1 MKVKKFVLEAAKLL
15 GLDETVGEYVNEG
28 YGSGKEETEKLVSC
42 FNLVETD
49 LALNYMP
56 LLDKVL
62 FTVGEGRIFFDD
74 FPQTPLRVSAVTNKK
89 GLRLPFQLFPTEI
102 HVDEDEKE
110 VWVSYAYLPEEK
122 GLMGD
127 SDYLTGV
134 SVALMAYGMAA
145 EYCTMRGLYTEAA
158 VWSKKYKESIAKSYT
173 LKRGGRMQSRKWV

>member
-1 MKVKKFVLEAAKLL
+1 MKVKKFVLAAAKLL
-15 GLDETVGEYVNEG
+15 GLDEAVNGYVNEG
-28 YGSGKEETEKLVSC
+28 YGSGKEETEQLVSC

-49 LALNYMP
+49 LALNYVP

-62 FTVGEGRIFFDD
+62 FTVEEGKILFED
-74 FPQTPLRVSAVTNKK
+74 FPQTPLRVSAVINKK

-110 VWVSYAYLPEEK
+110 VWVVYTYLPEDK
-122 GLMGD
+122 GILGD

-134 SVALMAYGMAA
+134 SVALVAYGIAA
-145 EYCTMRGLYTEAA
+145 EYCTMRGLYAEAS